1 MRQYS
6 RVITLVGGVV
16 ALISFAFPWDDDH
29 TGVELANSSYN
40 NSDIGFVLIVL
51 IATLIIIVSSLVLN
65 GQTSMKVKLSKTIV
79 TICSCI
85 GLFCFIIMLFG
96 ERWNVDIYSNSVGGN
111 RRYSEAFEIQYGAFI
126 NAVGFII
133 AIVGTWNYPKT
144 GDLSDSDEGE
154 RTVNTEKEKQ

>member
-1 MRQYS
+1 MKQYS
-6 RVITLVGGVV
+6 RLIILVGGVV
-16 ALISFAFPWDDDH
+16 ALLSFAFPWDDAH
-29 TGVELANSSYN
+29 TGIELANSSYN

-65 GQTSMKVKLSKTIV
+65 GQTSLKVKLSKTIV

-96 ERWNVDIYSNSVGGN
+96 ERWDVDVYKKLVNSSNMM
-111 RRYSEAFEIQYGAFI
+111 YAIDAFQIQYGAFI

-133 AIVGTWNYPKT
+133 ALVGIWNHPKT
-144 GDLSDSDEGE
+144 E
-154 RTVNTEKEKQ
+154 N

>member
-1 MRQYS
+1 MKQYS
-6 RVITLVGGVV
+6 RVITLIGGVV
-16 ALISFAFPWDDDH
+16 ALISFAFPWDDVL
-29 TGVELANSSYN
+29 TGVELANGSYG
-40 NSDIGFVLIVL
+40 DIGFVLIVL

-65 GQTSMKVKLSKTIV
+65 GQTSMKVKLSKAIV

-96 ERWNVDIYSNSVGGN
+96 ERWDNP
-111 RRYSEAFEIQYGAFI
+111 FHIQYGAFI

-154 RTVNTEKEKQ
+154 RTVNTEEENT

>member
-1 MRQYS
+1 MKQYS
-6 RVITLVGGVV
+6 RLITLAGGVV
-16 ALISFAFPWDDDH
+16 ALLSFAFPWDDDH
-29 TGVELANSSYN
+29 TGVELVNSSYN

-65 GQTSMKVKLSKTIV
+65 GQTSMKVKLLKTIV

-96 ERWNVDIYSNSVGGN
+96 ERWDIDIYNNPVGN
-111 RRYSEAFEIQYGAFI
+111 YIESESFQIQYGAFI

-133 AIVGTWNYPKT
+133 ALVGIWNHPKT
-144 GDLSDSDEGE
+144 E
-154 RTVNTEKEKQ
+154 N

>member
-1 MRQYS
+1 MHQYS
-6 RVITLVGGVV
+6 RLITLVGGVV
-16 ALISFAFPWDDDH
+16 ALLSFAFPWDDDH

-51 IATLIIIVSSLVLN
+51 IATLIIIISSLVLN

-79 TICSCI
+79 AICSCI

-96 ERWNVDIYSNSVGGN
+96 ERWDIDIYNNSFGN
-111 RRYSEAFEIQYGAFI
+111 TRYSESFQIQYGAFI

-133 AIVGTWNYPKT
+133 ALVGIWNHPKT
-144 GDLSDSDEGE
+144 E
-154 RTVNTEKEKQ
+154 N